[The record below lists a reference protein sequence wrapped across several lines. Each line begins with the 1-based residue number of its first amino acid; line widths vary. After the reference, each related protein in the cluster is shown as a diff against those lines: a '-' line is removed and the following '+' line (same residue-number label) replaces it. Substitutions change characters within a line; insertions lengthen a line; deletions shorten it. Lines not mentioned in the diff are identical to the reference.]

1 MKTYIALARAIERS
15 ETIPPCQT
23 TDFELWFAETSGVG
37 GSRAAKK
44 LCQACPVQVECLTYA
59 LDAREPH
66 GIWGGMTVKD
76 RLGIRRGSVGNR
88 TRVPSPALRL

>member
-1 MKTYIALARAIERS
+1 MKTYITLARAIES
-15 ETIPPCQT
+15 AETIPPCQT

-37 GSRAAKK
+37 GSKVAKK
-44 LCQACPVQVECLTYA
+44 LCQACPVKVECLGYA